1 MNGRTRIAFSGAA
14 ATLLTALCLWPLVSP
29 AYWLVQAGFVI
40 VLVTSAGLGLR
51 RLAVPRPLVPVAQ
64 LLLIVLLLTLM
75 YASSTAVGGLLP
87 GPGAWQ
93 TLTGEISDGIT
104 DMGQY
109 AAPAPAHQ
117 GLRLILVGSV
127 VLIALVVDLLVA
139 TYQRVALAGLP
150 LLALYS
156 VGTGLHPHG
165 ALWLYFLLSAF
176 GYLSL
181 LMAEGQDRLS
191 RWGRVF
197 HGTPA
202 TLAGTTGGN
211 PLSSTG
217 YRIAGAALAIG
228 LLLPLAL
235 PGLGSGLVG
244 KIGHGGGIGADGN
257 IITAVNP
264 LASLGA
270 SLNKSVNVNILTYTT
285 SANSPGDQYLRIVDL
300 DAFNGVAWTPSE
312 HQVQSVPNPLPYPSG
327 LANNTPQLAVQ
338 TKVSTQSGYV
348 QQWLPMPYPASSVQ
362 VPGDWK
368 YEPEGRTLIGD
379 AGQNAGG
386 LQYTVNSLALEPSED
401 ALRTA
406 GSPPAD
412 IVKNYTTL
420 PKGFPAV
427 IHDTAVSVTH
437 GAGTAYDKAVA
448 LQNWFTTTGGFS
460 YDTTVKDDTSSNA
473 MVDFLRNRKGFCVH
487 FAGTMAAMAR
497 SLGIPARVAIGF
509 TPGEQQPDGSWKVGT
524 KNAHAWPELYF
535 AGVGWLRFEPTP
547 HVGFTPD
554 YTVVTTSGGTSVATT
569 ASAAPSV
576 STGPTAGSSAACPLQ
591 KQRAGFCGEDT
602 GTGSVGVKAA
612 SASFTPLELAGLALA
627 GLLVLLLLTPM
638 LWRLRA
644 RSRRLRRRGPRGPG
658 RPGASAG
665 SGASGASGVSSGSPR
680 TGRDGGGLELSDQ
693 QVLSVWREMIDS
705 AWDLGIPPDEAE
717 TPRRTVARIV
727 ELGGLEQEPR
737 AAAGRLALATEQVLY
752 APRAD
757 PPTALRQD
765 VRAVR
770 NGLRASARRS
780 VRIRAVLFPPSSA
793 RLVRGLREARQSL
806 VERARRRRAA
816 DGEEQ

>member
-14 ATLLTALCLWPLVSP
+14 ATLLTALCLWPLISP

-51 RLAVPRPLVPVAQ
+51 RLPVPRPLVPLAQ
-64 LLLIVLLLTLM
+64 LLLVVLLLTLF
-75 YASSTAVGGLLP
+75 YASGTAVGGVLP
-87 GPGAWQ
+87 GPAAWQ
-93 TLTGEISDGIT
+93 TLTGEIGAGIT

-127 VLIALVVDLLVA
+127 VLIGLLVDLLAA

-165 ALWLYFLLSAF
+165 AVWLYFLLSAF

-235 PGLGSGLVG
+235 PGLGTGLVG
-244 KIGHGGGIGADGN
+244 RFGHGGGGIGADGD

-270 SLNKSVNVNILTYTT
+270 SLNKTTNVNILTYTT
-285 SANSPGDQYLRIVDL
+285 SAQSPGDQYLRIVDL

-312 HQVQSVPNPLPYPSG
+312 HQVQSVPNPLPYPTG
-327 LANNTPQLAVQ
+327 LDNNTPQLAVQ
-338 TKVSTQSGYV
+338 TRISTQSGYV
-348 QQWLPMPYPASSVQ
+348 QQWLPMPYPATSVQ
-362 VPGDWK
+362 VAGDWK

-379 AGQNAGG
+379 GGQNAGG
-386 LQYTVNSLALEPSED
+386 LQYTVNSMALQPTED
-401 ALRTA
+401 ALKAA
-406 GSPPAD
+406 GTPPAD
-412 IVKNYTTL
+412 ITKTYLAL
-420 PKGFPAV
+420 PKNFPTV

-437 GAGTAYDKAVA
+437 GATTVYDKAVA
-448 LQNWFTTTGGFS
+448 LQNWFTTTGGFT

-509 TPGEQQPDGSWKVGT
+509 TPGERQSDGSWQVGT

-554 YTVVTTSGGTSVATT
+554 YTVATSSGGTS
-569 ASAAPSV
+569 APSTAT
-576 STGPTAGSSAACPLQ
+576 SQASLAAGPSSSASVACPVQ
-591 KQRAGFCGEDT
+591 ERRAGFCGQESAT
-602 GTGSVGVKAA
+602 GTAGTGTTS
-612 SASFTPLELAGLALA
+612 SAPTPLELAGLVLA

-644 RSRRLRRRGPRGPG
+644 RSVRLRRRGPRGPG
-658 RPGASAG
+658 GSGG
-665 SGASGASGVSSGSPR
+665 SGAPGGSPASGRG
-680 TGRDGGGLELSDQ
+680 GGGLELSDQ

-727 ELGGLEQEPR
+727 ELGALEEEPR

-752 APRAD
+752 APRSD

-770 NGLRASARRS
+770 HGLRASARPA
-780 VRIRAVLFPPSSA
+780 VRVRAVLFPPSSA
-793 RLVRGLREARQSL
+793 RLVRGLREGWQSL
-806 VERARRRRAA
+806 ADRARVLVHRRRAE
-816 DGEEQ
+816 DSEEQ